1 MERTPI
7 DTSLA
12 DLAAIQRRID
22 KLIQSEKT
30 LIADL
35 GRRSDTCWA
44 YPDPVSIS
52 DYYLSCIQL
61 AEQRKALCEEVTA
74 HLKSAADNFRK
85 LQPLIEQGR
94 KKQEAEKN
102 FTVMKPV
109 QPSTRKVS
117 FSCQR
122 TDLCNAIKVIRDT
135 KLRVVTVA
143 TAFAEQKIYLKTN
156 MVEIPVTCTNPSG
169 ADTTFSISITL
180 LKNYCK
186 FTPET
191 EYRFTLTGSELQI
204 NTTIFNI
211 K

>member
-7 DTSLA
+7 DTSLT

-22 KLIQSEKT
+22 KLIQTEKT

-35 GRRSDTCWA
+35 SRRSDTCWTF
-44 YPDPVSIS
+44 PDPVSIS

-74 HLKSAADNFRK
+74 HLKSAADCFRK
-85 LQPLIEQGR
+85 LQPLVEQGR
-94 KKQEAEKN
+94 KKQEAEKD
-102 FTVMKPV
+102 FSVAKPI
-109 QPSTRKVS
+109 QPSSRSAS
-117 FSCQR
+117 FTCQR
-122 TDLCNAIKVIRDT
+122 TDLCNAVKVIRDT
-135 KLRVVTVA
+135 KLRVVTIA
-143 TAFAEQKIYLKTN
+143 TAFAEQKIYLKTS
-156 MVEIPVTCTNPSG
+156 MVEIPVACTNPSG
-169 ADTTFSISITL
+169 ADTSFSISITL

-191 EYRFTLTGSELQI
+191 EYHFSLTGSELQI